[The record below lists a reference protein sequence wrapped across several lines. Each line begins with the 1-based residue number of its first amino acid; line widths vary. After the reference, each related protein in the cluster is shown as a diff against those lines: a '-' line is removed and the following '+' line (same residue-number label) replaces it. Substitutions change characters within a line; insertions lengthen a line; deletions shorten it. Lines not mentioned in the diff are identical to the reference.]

1 VHEYILKN
9 YGNEFERRIG
19 KGTGIERRMELRKR
33 KMRNPSPF

>member
-19 KGTGIERRMELRKR
+19 KEQGSRGEWSFGKG
-33 KMRNPSPF
+33 K